1 MGSVVTVSTPAL
13 TSRCPA
19 APTSGRDSSSVDTAR
34 ECMAH
39 GLGSA
44 HGWLVLSTLGA
55 DYAEGTFFSLRPACC
70 RPSGFPSVS
79 IVAAA
84 QEADGTVARGISRP
98 CLSRVTSAM
107 GTGGF
112 SFSDRLGL
120 GGTGMCGE
128 SPREDRADRVFHT
141 PEHARPGS
149 PESLLL
155 HAASQSAAHAGRAGS
170 IIPKVI

>member
-1 MGSVVTVSTPAL
+1 M
-13 TSRCPA
+13 
-19 APTSGRDSSSVDTAR
+19 
-34 ECMAH
+34 
-39 GLGSA
+39 
-44 HGWLVLSTLGA
+44 LSTLGA